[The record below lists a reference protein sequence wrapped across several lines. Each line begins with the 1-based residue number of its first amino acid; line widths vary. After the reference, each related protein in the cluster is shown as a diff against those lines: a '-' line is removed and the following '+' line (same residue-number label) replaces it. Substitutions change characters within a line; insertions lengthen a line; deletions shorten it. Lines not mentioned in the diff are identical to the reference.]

1 MQHDSVYQPSDID
14 ILRMENELLAYE
26 NAYLKG
32 RVAESDRRTRPRL
45 TAGIQPPSRDALS
58 PLWHRLKQS
67 RMGPAVVR
75 FRHSAIGRRVEGLLS
90 L

>member
-32 RVAESDRRTRPRL
+32 RVAESDRRTRPWTHRGHS
-45 TAGIQPPSRDALS
+45 TALPR
-58 PLWHRLKQS
+58 RVV
-67 RMGPAVVR
+67 AVV
-75 FRHSAIGRRVEGLLS
+75 APPQAK
-90 L
+90 

>member
-1 MQHDSVYQPSDID
+1 MQHDSIYQPSDID

-32 RVAESDRRTRPRL
+32 RVAESDRRTRPRP

-90 L
+90 S